1 MSETETPPQPQSP
14 LAQHLGFEL
23 LEATEERVV
32 SRCVVRHEHNNP
44 TGAVHGGTLIALADN
59 AATRMANIANAK
71 GPNAGR
77 FMVAID
83 LHAVM
88 LRNQKGGEILAE
100 ARIVRAGSR
109 VTVVRTV
116 VMGTEGKPLVEV
128 TTTHVPG

>member
-1 MSETETPPQPQSP
+1 M
-14 LAQHLGFEL
+14 
-23 LEATEERVV
+23 
-32 SRCVVRHEHNNP
+32 
-44 TGAVHGGTLIALADN
+44 IALADS
-59 AATRMANIANAK
+59 AATRMADIANAK

-109 VTVVRTV
+109 VTVVRTIV
-116 VMGTEGKPLVEV
+116 TGTEGKPLVEV
-128 TTTHVPG
+128 TTTHIPG